1 MLGNLNQ
8 RASILARTVVADGG
22 GGIGESW
29 TTLASAWVG
38 VTPISGD
45 DVFGPDASESRV
57 RYKLALRRNTNVTAG
72 MRVAIDTRTFA
83 IVAVL
88 DEGPQAALTNLL
100 CEELP

>member
-8 RASILARTVVADGG
+8 RASILARSTVADGG

-29 TTLASAWVG
+29 TVLASAWVS
-38 VTPISGD
+38 VAPISGE

-57 RYKLALRRNTNVTAG
+57 RYRIIIRRNTDVTAG
-72 MRVAIDTRTFA
+72 MRVAIGTRTFS

-88 DEGPQAALTNLL
+88 DEGNPSPLCDLL
-100 CEELP
+100 CEALP